1 MKMRK
6 MNVKIDVA
14 DRPIWI
20 MYKNGS
26 YVSADT
32 WDFLRQKKKK
42 KEKKKKYNPM
52 MVSCLVPSGYSE
64 VGFFVLASCSPF
76 CFG

>member
-1 MKMRK
+1 MKIRK

-20 MYKNGS
+20 IYKNGS

-32 WDFLRQKKKK
+32 WDFLRQKKSII
-42 KEKKKKYNPM
+42 PRW
-52 MVSCLVPSGYSE
+52 SLVWFSQAIPK
-64 VGFFVLASCSPF
+64 
-76 CFG
+76 